1 MQGKGLLIS
10 FVFILVLALSGLCVG
25 EPLVSNAP
33 SGGGA
38 ESSSSDS
45 SFHYPVNISPAGEVD
60 PPIEKTQAL
69 DGTIIFSWIGRLY
82 LSQKQEDGGL
92 MEIEADNAIIWVSQ
106 EAYEQYEQNGEEAGV
121 KDKGDFLSSGAI
133 QAVYVCGDVVM
144 TEGRRTIISDEVYY
158 DFVGKKALIV
168 EAQMRTYDTVR
179 RIPIYVRAQRLRR
192 VSANQFSAEG
202 VVITSSEF
210 YEPQISAS
218 VKKIVITETTSTDER
233 EGQLSDR
240 SLDAQMSD
248 VRLKYKDTTIF
259 YWPFLRSNLE
269 RPELPIKSLNAGYD
283 SEYGSVLETRW
294 YLWRLLGLREPE
306 GTEGTLG
313 IDYYGKRGV
322 GVGVDIEYARE
333 DYFGKLLGYIINDQG
348 EDDLGR
354 DDSRRNVKPPREL
367 RGRFHWQH
375 RHFLPY
381 DWQLTSEVSYLS
393 DKHFLESFYRGEF
406 NVGKPQETLV
416 HLKRI
421 DDNWGLSI
429 LGKGRIN
436 RFVDELEELP
446 SVEYHLTGESIFDDR
461 FTLYSD
467 NQWSRFRNLLS
478 ADTPGVSE
486 EQFTFGYHRSE
497 IDMPLFLGKAR
508 VVPFVAGTFGYDDG
522 MGFRTNIDGMSV
534 KSRETVYSGELGV
547 RASNQYWKVYRNVK
561 SKIWDLDQL
570 RHVVRPY
577 VSAVGYG
584 HSDSS
589 IEQRDTLSVGLSQRF
604 QTKRG
609 GSYGN
614 KKLRYD
620 KSAPEQR
627 VVDWMRFDM
636 AFTWVEDTGEAST
649 AAPDR
654 YLWNKPFIPLVDTY
668 STMVPVRDRR
678 SSEIY
683 GPRRNYI
690 SGDYIWRMSDTTAVL
705 SDINYDIQSG
715 VVQQYNIG
723 FSRMRW
729 PDLSYYVGSRY
740 LRRLDNGLGEKGS
753 NMFTFAAT
761 YVIDPRY
768 TLVLSNQYDF
778 DYGAGVL
785 SELTLMRRYHR
796 LNIGLT
802 FSVDESRDRQSVVFS
817 IWPQGVSELSFGP
830 RRYMRLGES
839 ANY

>member
-1 MQGKGLLIS
+1 MIS
-10 FVFILVLALSGLCVG
+10 FVLILVLALSGLCLG

-33 SGGGA
+33 SGGNT
-38 ESSSSDS
+38 ESSASEESEVS
-45 SFHYPVNISPAGEVD
+45 YHYPVNISPAGELSSQ
-60 PPIEKTQAL
+60 IETTQES
-69 DGTIIFSWIGRLY
+69 DGTRIFSWIGRLY
-82 LSQKQEDGGL
+82 LSQRQDNGGL
-92 MEIEADNAIIWVSQ
+92 MEIEADNAIVWASQ
-106 EAYEQYEQNGEEAGV
+106 EAYERYEQSRKEAGI
-121 KDKGDFLSSGAI
+121 KDEGDFLSSGAI
-133 QAVYVCGDVVM
+133 QAIYVCGDVVM
-144 TEGRRTIISDEVYY
+144 TEGRRTISCEELYY
-158 DFVGKKALIV
+158 DFVGQKALIV
-168 EAQMRTYDTVR
+168 EAQMRTYDVGR

-192 VSANQFSAEG
+192 VSENQFSAEG

-218 VKKIVITETTSTDER
+218 VKKILITETTSSDER
-233 EGQLSDR
+233 DGHLSDR

-248 VRLKYKDTTIF
+248 VRLKYKDTTLF

-269 RPELPIKSLNAGYD
+269 RPELPIKSINAGYD
-283 SEYGSVLETRW
+283 SEYGSVLESRW
-294 YLWRLLGLREPE
+294 YLWRILGLREPE
-306 GTEGTLG
+306 GTEGTFG
-313 IDYYGKRGV
+313 VDYYGKRGV
-322 GVGVDIEYARE
+322 GAGVDIEYARE
-333 DYFGKLLGYIINDQG
+333 DYFGQLLGYIINDQG

-354 DDSRRNVKPPREL
+354 DDSRRNVKPPQEL

-421 DDNWGLSI
+421 DDNWGFSI
-429 LGKGRIN
+429 LGKGQIN

-467 NQWSRFRNLLS
+467 NQWSRFRNRLS

-486 EQFTFGYHRSE
+486 EQFTFGYHRTE
-497 IDMPLFLGKAR
+497 VDMPLFLGKAR

-522 MGFRTNIDGMSV
+522 MGFRTNIDGMGV
-534 KSRETVYSGELGV
+534 ESRERVYSGELGV

-561 SKIWDLDQL
+561 SKFWDLDQL

-584 HSDSS
+584 HSDSA
-589 IEQRDTLSVGLSQRF
+589 IKQRDTLSVGLSQRF

-609 GSYGN
+609 GSDDNGKLKYG
-614 KKLRYD
+614 K
-620 KSAPEQR
+620 AVPEQR

-636 AFTWVEDTGEAST
+636 AFTWVEDTGKAST

-678 SSEIY
+678 SSEI
-683 GPRRNYI
+683 
-690 SGDYIWRMSDTTAVL
+690 
-705 SDINYDIQSG
+705 
-715 VVQQYNIG
+715 
-723 FSRMRW
+723 
-729 PDLSYYVGSRY
+729 
-740 LRRLDNGLGEKGS
+740 
-753 NMFTFAAT
+753 
-761 YVIDPRY
+761 
-768 TLVLSNQYDF
+768 
-778 DYGAGVL
+778 
-785 SELTLMRRYHR
+785 
-796 LNIGLT
+796 
-802 FSVDESRDRQSVVFS
+802 
-817 IWPQGVSELSFGP
+817 
-830 RRYMRLGES
+830 
-839 ANY
+839 